1 MRINGRFRK
10 IQANRARKNSGTKAT
25 IAKWRKKMKKFFNP
39 RTLVFLA
46 LFAFGAIF
54 SIPSIFDTKGY
65 KITLGL
71 DLQGGIYFLL
81 GVDANEAIK
90 SRYSLIATQINYE
103 THDKNILIDSLK
115 TLDDGIRFELLD
127 LAQRDELEK
136 LLDNI
141 KGIIIAESSGI
152 YEISFSK
159 EEMILIKNSAINQA
173 VDTIRNRLDIYGL
186 TEPSITKQGEENI
199 LVQLPGI
206 KNQEEEQNALDLIIR
221 PAQLKMMAVDEGRN
235 ARISVISE
243 SEASSYG
250 DVILPFVD
258 FASGESSD
266 KILLKEIPILDGS
279 MITDARVAYDERGQP
294 VISFSLNSIG
304 AKIFGDFSGA
314 NVGKRMAVV
323 LDNKVYSAPVIRER
337 IGGGSGQ
344 ISGSFSAEEAKNIA
358 IALRSGALS
367 APLELLE
374 KRSIGPSLGAD
385 SIKSSLIALLGA
397 FGIVIAFMV
406 VYYGFAGVIAVSALF
421 VNILA
426 IIAVM
431 SLFGATLTLPGM
443 AGIVLTIGM
452 AIDANIIINERIR
465 EALRSG
471 KNIIQSISFGYVN
484 ATRAIF
490 DANNTTLIIALLLYI
505 YGTGPIKGFAVTMGI
520 GILASIITAIIGT
533 QGIYLWLG
541 EKINATK
548 NINFWF
554 GIRLKNYNEKG
565 VNPKDKGANP
575 PTNRPA
581 NKNGAK

>member
-1 MRINGRFRK
+1 
-10 IQANRARKNSGTKAT
+10 
-25 IAKWRKKMKKFFNP
+25 MKKFFNP

-141 KGIIIAESSGI
+141 KGIIIADSSGI

-206 KNQEEEQNALDLIIR
+206 KSQEEEQNALDLIIR
-221 PAQLKMMAVDEGRN
+221 PAQLKMMAVDEDRN

-250 DVILPFVD
+250 DVILPFMD

>member
-1 MRINGRFRK
+1 
-10 IQANRARKNSGTKAT
+10 
-25 IAKWRKKMKKFFNP
+25 MKKFFNP

-206 KNQEEEQNALDLIIR
+206 KSQEEEQNALDLIIR
-221 PAQLKMMAVDEGRN
+221 PAQLKMMAVDEDRN

-471 KNIIQSISFGYVN
+471 KNIIQSISFGYFN

>member
-1 MRINGRFRK
+1 
-10 IQANRARKNSGTKAT
+10 
-25 IAKWRKKMKKFFNP
+25 MKKFFNP

-46 LFAFGAIF
+46 LFAFGTIF

-206 KNQEEEQNALDLIIR
+206 KSQEEEQNALDLIIR
-221 PAQLKMMAVDEGRN
+221 PAQLKMMAVDEDRN

>member
-1 MRINGRFRK
+1 
-10 IQANRARKNSGTKAT
+10 
-25 IAKWRKKMKKFFNP
+25 MKQFFNI
-39 RTLVFLA
+39 RTIVFLA

-54 SIPSIFDTKGY
+54 SIPSLFNTAGK

-71 DLQGGIYFLL
+71 DLQGGINFLL
-81 GVDANEAIK
+81 GVDSNEAIK

-115 TLDDGIRFELLD
+115 TLENGVRFELLD
-127 LAQRDELEK
+127 SAQEGALDEILGK
-136 LLDNI
+136 I
-141 KGIIIAESSGI
+141 QGIIIERQNLT
-152 YEISFSK
+152 YNLSFTK
-159 EEMILIKNSAINQA
+159 EEMLLIKNSAIDQA

-186 TEPSITKQGEENI
+186 TEPSITKQGEDGI

-206 KNQEEEQNALDLIIR
+206 KSQEEEQNALDLIIR
-221 PAQLKMMAVDEGRN
+221 PAQLKMMAVDEERN
-235 ARISVISE
+235 ARVSTISE
-243 SEASSYG
+243 IEASGFG

-258 FASGESSD
+258 FVSGESSD

-294 VISFSLNSIG
+294 VISFTLNSIG

-397 FGIVIAFMV
+397 FGIIIVSMV

-421 VNILA
+421 VNVLA
-426 IIAVM
+426 IISVM

-465 EALRSG
+465 EALREG
-471 KNIIQSISFGYVN
+471 KNIVQSISFGYIN

-490 DANNTTLIIALLLYI
+490 DANNTTLIVALLLYI

-533 QGIYLWLG
+533 HGIYLWLG
-541 EKINATK
+541 EKINDTK
-548 NINFWF
+548 RLNFWF
-554 GIRLKNYNEKG
+554 GIRLKN
-565 VNPKDKGANP
+565 
-575 PTNRPA
+575 PTNRTTKA
-581 NKNGAK
+581 TITRIDSSKKA

>member
-1 MRINGRFRK
+1 
-10 IQANRARKNSGTKAT
+10 
-25 IAKWRKKMKKFFNP
+25 MKKFFNP

-127 LAQRDELEK
+127 SAQRDELEK
-136 LLDNI
+136 LLSNI
-141 KGIIIAESSGI
+141 KGIIIAEQSGI

-159 EEMILIKNSAINQA
+159 EEMILIKNSAIDQA

-186 TEPSITKQGEENI
+186 TEPSITKQGEENV

-206 KNQEEEQNALDLIIR
+206 KSQEEEQNALDLIIR
-221 PAQLKMMAVDEGRN
+221 PAQLKMMAVDEDRN

-243 SEASSYG
+243 AEASSYG

-258 FASGESSD
+258 FVSGESSD

-294 VISFSLNSIG
+294 VISFSLNAIG

-397 FGIVIAFMV
+397 FGVVIAFMV
-406 VYYGFAGVIAVSALF
+406 IYYGFAGVIAVSALF

-426 IIAVM
+426 IISVM

-471 KNIIQSISFGYVN
+471 KNIVQSISFGYIN

-548 NINFWF
+548 HINFWF

-565 VNPKDKGANP
+565 VNPKDKSANLSTNHA
-575 PTNRPA
+575 TNRA
-581 NKNGAK
+581 TNKNGAK

>member
-554 GIRLKNYNEKG
+554 GIRLKNYNKKG

-575 PTNRPA
+575 PTNRPC
-581 NKNGAK
+581 K

>member
-1 MRINGRFRK
+1 
-10 IQANRARKNSGTKAT
+10 
-25 IAKWRKKMKKFFNP
+25 MKKFFNP

-46 LFAFGAIF
+46 LFVFGAIF

-127 LAQRDELEK
+127 SAQRDELEK

-141 KGIIIAESSGI
+141 KGIIIAESSGV

-159 EEMILIKNSAINQA
+159 EEMILIKNSAIDQA
-173 VDTIRNRLDIYGL
+173 IDTIRNRLDIYGL

-221 PAQLKMMAVDEGRN
+221 PAQLKMMAVDEDRN
-235 ARISVISE
+235 ARISVITE

-258 FASGESSD
+258 FVSGESND

-294 VISFSLNSIG
+294 VISFSLNAIG

-385 SIKSSLIALLGA
+385 SIKSSLIALFGA
-397 FGIVIAFMV
+397 FGIIIAFMV

-426 IIAVM
+426 IISVM

-471 KNIIQSISFGYVN
+471 KNIVQSISFGYIN

-533 QGIYLWLG
+533 QGIYIWLG
-541 EKINATK
+541 EKINNTK

-554 GIRLKNYNEKG
+554 GIRLKNYNPKG
-565 VNPKDKGANP
+565 ANPKDKSANLSTNHAANRTKNR
-575 PTNRPA
+575 PTNPT
-581 NKNGAK
+581 KNGAK

>member
-1 MRINGRFRK
+1 
-10 IQANRARKNSGTKAT
+10 
-25 IAKWRKKMKKFFNP
+25 MKKFFNI
-39 RTLVFLA
+39 RTIVFLA
-46 LFAFGAIF
+46 LFVFGAVF

-115 TLDDGIRFELLD
+115 TLDDGVRFELLD
-127 LAQRDELEK
+127 SAQSGELEK
-136 LLDNI
+136 ILDNI
-141 KGIIIAESSGI
+141 KGIVVAESSGV
-152 YEISFSK
+152 YEISFTK
-159 EEMILIKNSAINQA
+159 EEMILIKNSAIDQA

-206 KNQEEEQNALDLIIR
+206 KSQEEEQNALDLIIR
-221 PAQLKMMAVDEGRN
+221 PAQLKMMAVDEDRN
-235 ARISVISE
+235 PRLSTLSSDEV
-243 SEASSYG
+243 SSYG
-250 DVILPFVD
+250 DIILPFVD

-294 VISFSLNSIG
+294 VISFTLNAVG

-367 APLELLE
+367 APLELKE

-385 SIKSSLIALLGA
+385 SIKSSLIALFGA
-397 FGIVIAFMV
+397 FGVIIIFMV
-406 VYYGFAGVIAVSALF
+406 VYYGFAGVIAVAALF

-426 IIAVM
+426 IISVM

-465 EALRSG
+465 EALRDG
-471 KNIIQSISFGYVN
+471 KNIIQSISFGYMN

-490 DANNTTLIIALLLYI
+490 DANNTTLIVAVLLYI

-533 QGIYLWLG
+533 QGIYIWLG
-541 EKINATK
+541 EKINNTK

-554 GIRLKNYNEKG
+554 GIKMKNLNK
-565 VNPKDKGANP
+565 NPTPRTKYSAESNTESIVESSAESSANRQKTTTKINKGA
-575 PTNRPA
+575 
-581 NKNGAK
+581 K

>member
-1 MRINGRFRK
+1 
-10 IQANRARKNSGTKAT
+10 
-25 IAKWRKKMKKFFNP
+25 MKKFFNI
-39 RTLVFLA
+39 RTIVFLA

-54 SIPSIFDTKGY
+54 SIPSLFDTKGY

-81 GVDANEAIK
+81 GVDSNEAIK

-115 TLDDGIRFELLD
+115 TLDDGVRFELLD
-127 LAQRDELEK
+127 LAQKDELEK

-141 KGIIIAESSGI
+141 KGIVVAETSGV
-152 YEISFSK
+152 YEISFTK
-159 EEMILIKNSAINQA
+159 EEMILIKNSAIDQA

-206 KNQEEEQNALDLIIR
+206 KSQEEEQNALDLIIR
-221 PAQLKMMAVDEGRN
+221 PAQLKMMAVDEDRN
-235 ARISVISE
+235 PRISTLSSDEV
-243 SEASSYG
+243 ASYG
-250 DVILPFVD
+250 DVVLPFVD
-258 FASGESSD
+258 FVSGESSD
-266 KILLKEIPILDGS
+266 RILLKEIPILDGS

-294 VISFSLNSIG
+294 VISFTLNAVG

-367 APLELLE
+367 APLELKE

-385 SIKSSLIALLGA
+385 SIKSSLIALFGA
-397 FGIVIAFMV
+397 FGAIIVFMV
-406 VYYGFAGVIAVSALF
+406 VYYGFAGVIAVAALF

-465 EALRSG
+465 EALREG
-471 KNIIQSISFGYVN
+471 KSIVQSISFGYVN

-490 DANNTTLIIALLLYI
+490 DANNTTLIIAVLLYI

-533 QGIYLWLG
+533 QGIYIWLG
-541 EKINATK
+541 EKINHTK

-554 GIRLKNYNEKG
+554 GISLKNATNLNKSP
-565 VNPKDKGANP
+565 NPKAIHNIK
-575 PTNRPA
+575 T
-581 NKNGAK
+581 GAK

>member
-1 MRINGRFRK
+1 
-10 IQANRARKNSGTKAT
+10 
-25 IAKWRKKMKKFFNP
+25 MKKFFNP

-206 KNQEEEQNALDLIIR
+206 KSQEEEQNALDLIIR
-221 PAQLKMMAVDEGRN
+221 PAQLKMMAVDEDRN

-575 PTNRPA
+575 PTNCPA

>member
-1 MRINGRFRK
+1 
-10 IQANRARKNSGTKAT
+10 
-25 IAKWRKKMKKFFNP
+25 MKKFFNI
-39 RTLVFLA
+39 RTIVFLA
-46 LFAFGAIF
+46 LFAFGAVF
-54 SIPSIFDTKGY
+54 SIPSIFDTRGY

-115 TLDDGIRFELLD
+115 TLDDGVRFELLD
-127 LAQRDELEK
+127 SAQQGELESI
-136 LLDNI
+136 LGNI
-141 KGIIIAESSGI
+141 KGIMVSETSGV
-152 YEISFSK
+152 YEISFTK
-159 EEMILIKNSAINQA
+159 EEMILIKNSAIDQA

-206 KNQEEEQNALDLIIR
+206 KSQEEEQNALDLIIR
-221 PAQLKMMAVDEGRN
+221 PAQLKMMAVDEDRN
-235 ARISVISE
+235 PRLSALTIDEV
-243 SEASSYG
+243 ASYG

-258 FASGESSD
+258 FVSGESSD

-294 VISFSLNSIG
+294 VISFTLNAVG

-385 SIKSSLIALLGA
+385 SIKSSLIALFGA
-397 FGIVIAFMV
+397 FGAIIAFMV
-406 VYYGFAGVIAVSALF
+406 VYYGFAGVIAVTALF

-426 IIAVM
+426 IISVM

-465 EALRSG
+465 EALREG
-471 KNIIQSISFGYVN
+471 KSIVQSISFGYVN

-490 DANNTTLIIALLLYI
+490 DANNTTLIVAVLLYI

-533 QGIYLWLG
+533 QGIYIWLG
-541 EKINATK
+541 EKINNTK
-548 NINFWF
+548 KINFWF
-554 GIRLKNYNEKG
+554 GIKLKNM
-565 VNPKDKGANP
+565 NPKGTIHSVKSKVSSDFNLK
-575 PTNRPA
+575 T
-581 NKNGAK
+581 GAK

>member
-1 MRINGRFRK
+1 
-10 IQANRARKNSGTKAT
+10 
-25 IAKWRKKMKKFFNP
+25 MKKFFNP

-186 TEPSITKQGEENI
+186 TEPSITKQGKENI

>member
-1 MRINGRFRK
+1 
-10 IQANRARKNSGTKAT
+10 
-25 IAKWRKKMKKFFNP
+25 MKKFFNP

-206 KNQEEEQNALDLIIR
+206 KSQEEEQNALDLIIR
-221 PAQLKMMAVDEGRN
+221 PAQLKMMAVDEDRN

-294 VISFSLNSIG
+294 VISFSLNAIG

-565 VNPKDKGANP
+565 VNPKDKGVNP

>member
-1 MRINGRFRK
+1 
-10 IQANRARKNSGTKAT
+10 
-25 IAKWRKKMKKFFNP
+25 MKKFFNP

-127 LAQRDELEK
+127 SAQRDELEK

-159 EEMILIKNSAINQA
+159 EEMILIKNSAIDQA
-173 VDTIRNRLDIYGL
+173 IDTIRNRLDIYGL

-206 KNQEEEQNALDLIIR
+206 KSQEEEQNALDLIIR
-221 PAQLKMMAVDEGRN
+221 PAQLKMMAVDEDRN
-235 ARISVISE
+235 ARISVITE
-243 SEASSYG
+243 TEASSYG

-258 FASGESSD
+258 FVSGESSD

-294 VISFSLNSIG
+294 VISFSLNAIG

-426 IIAVM
+426 IISVM

-471 KNIIQSISFGYVN
+471 KNIVQSISFGYIN

-548 NINFWF
+548 HINFWF

-565 VNPKDKGANP
+565 ANPKDKSANP
-575 PTNRPA
+575 PTNHATNRA
-581 NKNGAK
+581 TNKNGAK

>member
-1 MRINGRFRK
+1 
-10 IQANRARKNSGTKAT
+10 
-25 IAKWRKKMKKFFNP
+25 MKKFFNI
-39 RTLVFLA
+39 RTIIFLA
-46 LFAFGAIF
+46 LFAFGAVF
-54 SIPSIFDTKGY
+54 SIPSIFDTRGY

-115 TLDDGIRFELLD
+115 TLDDGVRFELLD
-127 LAQRDELEK
+127 SAQQSELESI
-136 LLDNI
+136 LGNI
-141 KGIIIAESSGI
+141 KGIVVSETSGV
-152 YEISFSK
+152 YEISFTK
-159 EEMILIKNSAINQA
+159 EEMILIKNSAIDQA

-206 KNQEEEQNALDLIIR
+206 KSQEEEQNALDLIIR
-221 PAQLKMMAVDEGRN
+221 PAQLKMMAVDEDRN
-235 ARISVISE
+235 PRLSVLTSDE
-243 SEASSYG
+243 VASYG

-258 FASGESSD
+258 FVSGESSD
-266 KILLKEIPILDGS
+266 RILLKEIPILDGS

-294 VISFSLNSIG
+294 VISFTLNAVG

-367 APLELLE
+367 APLELKE

-385 SIKSSLIALLGA
+385 SIKSSLIALFGA
-397 FGIVIAFMV
+397 FGAIIAFMV
-406 VYYGFAGVIAVSALF
+406 VYYGFAGVIAVTALF

-426 IIAVM
+426 IISVM

-465 EALRSG
+465 EALREG
-471 KNIIQSISFGYVN
+471 KSIVQSISFGYVN

-490 DANNTTLIIALLLYI
+490 DANNTTLIVAVLLYI

-533 QGIYLWLG
+533 QGIYIWLG
-541 EKINATK
+541 EKINNTK

-554 GIRLKNYNEKG
+554 GIKLKNM
-565 VNPKDKGANP
+565 NPKGTIHSVKGKVSSDSNLK
-575 PTNRPA
+575 T
-581 NKNGAK
+581 GAK

>member
-1 MRINGRFRK
+1 
-10 IQANRARKNSGTKAT
+10 
-25 IAKWRKKMKKFFNP
+25 MKKFFNI
-39 RTLVFLA
+39 RTIVFLV

-54 SIPSIFDTKGY
+54 SIPSIFETKGY

-71 DLQGGIYFLL
+71 DLQGGINFLL
-81 GVDANEAIK
+81 GVDSNEAIK

-115 TLDDGIRFELLD
+115 TLEDGIRFELLD
-127 LAQRDELEK
+127 LTQRDG
-136 LLDNI
+136 LDEILNNI
-141 KGIIIAESSGI
+141 KGIIVAEQGGI

-159 EEMILIKNSAINQA
+159 EEMILIKNSAIDQA

-186 TEPSITKQGEENI
+186 TEPSITKQGEENV

-206 KNQEEEQNALDLIIR
+206 KSQEEEQNALDLIIR
-221 PAQLKMMAVDEGRN
+221 PAQLKMMAVDEDRN
-235 ARISVISE
+235 ARISVITE
-243 SEASSYG
+243 AEASSYG

-258 FASGESSD
+258 FVSGESSD

-294 VISFSLNSIG
+294 VISFSLNAVG

-385 SIKSSLIALLGA
+385 SIKSSLIALFGA
-397 FGIVIAFMV
+397 FGIIIAFMV
-406 VYYGFAGVIAVSALF
+406 VYYGFAGVIAVTALF

-471 KNIIQSISFGYVN
+471 KNIVQSISFGYIN

-490 DANNTTLIIALLLYI
+490 DANNTTLIVAVLLYI

-541 EKINATK
+541 EKINGTK
-548 NINFWF
+548 HINFWF
-554 GIRLKNYNEKG
+554 GIRVKNYNPQG
-565 VNPKDKGANP
+565 INRSPNPTKTTNLA
-575 PTNRPA
+575 TNRTA
-581 NKNGAK
+581 TNTKTGAK

>member
-1 MRINGRFRK
+1 
-10 IQANRARKNSGTKAT
+10 
-25 IAKWRKKMKKFFNP
+25 MKKFFNP

-54 SIPSIFDTKGY
+54 SIPSILDTKGY

-206 KNQEEEQNALDLIIR
+206 KSQEEEQNALDLIIR
-221 PAQLKMMAVDEGRN
+221 PAQLKMMAVDEDRN

-520 GILASIITAIIGT
+520 GILASIITARIGT

-581 NKNGAK
+581 NKNGEK

>member
-1 MRINGRFRK
+1 
-10 IQANRARKNSGTKAT
+10 
-25 IAKWRKKMKKFFNP
+25 MKKFFNI
-39 RTLVFLA
+39 RTIVFLA
-46 LFAFGAIF
+46 LFVFGVIF
-54 SIPSIFDTKGY
+54 SIPSFFDTRGY

-71 DLQGGIYFLL
+71 DLQGGINFLL
-81 GVDANEAIK
+81 GVNATEAVK
-90 SRYSLIATQINYE
+90 NRYSLIATQINYE

-115 TLDDGIRFELLD
+115 TLDDGLRFELLD
-127 LAQRDELEK
+127 STQQAELEK
-136 LLDNI
+136 ILDNI
-141 KGIIIAESSGI
+141 QGIIIAEQNGV

-159 EEMILIKNSAINQA
+159 EEVILIKNSAINQA

-206 KNQEEEQNALDLIIR
+206 KSQEEEQNALDLIIR
-221 PAQLKMMAVDEGRN
+221 PAQLKMMAVDEDRN
-235 ARISVISE
+235 VRVSSITSE
-243 SEASSYG
+243 EAASYN

-279 MITDARVAYDERGQP
+279 MITDARVAYDERSQP
-294 VISFSLNSIG
+294 VISFTLNSVG

-385 SIKSSLIALLGA
+385 SIQSSLIALFGA
-397 FGIVIAFMV
+397 FAVIILFMI
-406 VYYGFAGVIAVSALF
+406 VYYGFAGLIAVSALF

-426 IIAVM
+426 IISVM

-465 EALRSG
+465 EALREG
-471 KNIIQSISFGYVN
+471 QSIIKAIAFGYTN

-490 DANNTTLIIALLLYI
+490 DANNTTLIIAVLLYI

-533 QGIYLWLG
+533 QGIYIWLG
-541 EKINATK
+541 EKINHTK

-554 GIRLKNYNEKG
+554 GIRVKNSEIPRKM
-565 VNPKDKGANP
+565 
-575 PTNRPA
+575 
-581 NKNGAK
+581 GAK

>member
-1 MRINGRFRK
+1 
-10 IQANRARKNSGTKAT
+10 
-25 IAKWRKKMKKFFNP
+25 MKKFFNI
-39 RTLVFLA
+39 RTIVFLA
-46 LFAFGAIF
+46 LFVFGAVF

-115 TLDDGIRFELLD
+115 TLDDGVRFELLD
-127 LAQRDELEK
+127 SAQSGELEK
-136 LLDNI
+136 ILDNI
-141 KGIIIAESSGI
+141 KGIVVAESSGV
-152 YEISFSK
+152 YEISFTK
-159 EEMILIKNSAINQA
+159 EEMILIKNSAIDQA

-206 KNQEEEQNALDLIIR
+206 KSQEEEQNALDLIIR
-221 PAQLKMMAVDEGRN
+221 PAQLKMMAVDEDRN
-235 ARISVISE
+235 PSLSTLSSDEV
-243 SEASSYG
+243 SSYG
-250 DVILPFVD
+250 DIILPFVD

-294 VISFSLNSIG
+294 VISFTLNAVG

-367 APLELLE
+367 APLELKE

-385 SIKSSLIALLGA
+385 SIKSSLIALFGA
-397 FGIVIAFMV
+397 FGVIIIFMV
-406 VYYGFAGVIAVSALF
+406 VYYGFAGVIAVAALF

-426 IIAVM
+426 IISVM

-465 EALRSG
+465 EALRDG

-490 DANNTTLIIALLLYI
+490 DANNTTLIVAVLLYI

-533 QGIYLWLG
+533 QGIYIWLG
-541 EKINATK
+541 EKINNTK

-554 GIRLKNYNEKG
+554 GIKMKNLNK
-565 VNPKDKGANP
+565 NPTPRTKYSAESNAESIAESSAESSANHQKTTTKINKGA
-575 PTNRPA
+575 
-581 NKNGAK
+581 K

>member
-1 MRINGRFRK
+1 
-10 IQANRARKNSGTKAT
+10 
-25 IAKWRKKMKKFFNP
+25 MKKFFNP

-46 LFAFGAIF
+46 LFAFGTIF

-206 KNQEEEQNALDLIIR
+206 KSQEEEQNALDLIIR
-221 PAQLKMMAVDEGRN
+221 PAQLKMMAVDEDRN

-258 FASGESSD
+258 FASGESND

-575 PTNRPA
+575 PTNRHA

>member
-1 MRINGRFRK
+1 
-10 IQANRARKNSGTKAT
+10 
-25 IAKWRKKMKKFFNP
+25 MKKFFNP

-206 KNQEEEQNALDLIIR
+206 KSQEEEQNALDLIIR
-221 PAQLKMMAVDEGRN
+221 PAQLKMMAVDEDRN

-279 MITDARVAYDERGQP
+279 MITDARVAYDESGQP
-294 VISFSLNSIG
+294 VISFSLNAIG

>member
-1 MRINGRFRK
+1 
-10 IQANRARKNSGTKAT
+10 
-25 IAKWRKKMKKFFNP
+25 MKKFFNP

-206 KNQEEEQNALDLIIR
+206 KSQEEEQNALDLIIR
-221 PAQLKMMAVDEGRN
+221 PAQLKMMAVDEDRN

-294 VISFSLNSIG
+294 VISFSLNAIG

-565 VNPKDKGANP
+565 VNP

>member
-1 MRINGRFRK
+1 
-10 IQANRARKNSGTKAT
+10 
-25 IAKWRKKMKKFFNP
+25 MKKFFNI
-39 RTLVFLA
+39 RTIIFLA
-46 LFAFGAIF
+46 LFAFGAVF
-54 SIPSIFDTKGY
+54 SIPSIFDTRGY

-81 GVDANEAIK
+81 GVDSNEAIK

-115 TLDDGIRFELLD
+115 TLDDGVRFELLD
-127 LAQRDELEK
+127 SAQQSELESI
-136 LLDNI
+136 LNNI
-141 KGIIIAESSGI
+141 KGIMVSETSGV
-152 YEISFSK
+152 YEISFTK
-159 EEMILIKNSAINQA
+159 EEMILIKNSAIDQA

-206 KNQEEEQNALDLIIR
+206 KSQEEEQNALDLIIR
-221 PAQLKMMAVDEGRN
+221 PAQLKMMAVDEDRN
-235 ARISVISE
+235 PRISALTSDEV
-243 SEASSYG
+243 ASYG

-258 FASGESSD
+258 FVSGESSD

-294 VISFSLNSIG
+294 VISFTLNAVG

-367 APLELLE
+367 APLELKE

-385 SIKSSLIALLGA
+385 SIKSSLIALFGA
-397 FGIVIAFMV
+397 FGAIIAFMV
-406 VYYGFAGVIAVSALF
+406 VYYGFAGVIAVTALF

-426 IIAVM
+426 IISVM

-465 EALRSG
+465 EALREG
-471 KNIIQSISFGYVN
+471 KSITQSISFGYVN

-490 DANNTTLIIALLLYI
+490 DANNTTLIVAVLLYI

-533 QGIYLWLG
+533 QGIYIWLG
-541 EKINATK
+541 EKINGTK
-548 NINFWF
+548 RLNFWF
-554 GIRLKNYNEKG
+554 GIKLKNM
-565 VNPKDKGANP
+565 NPKGTIHSVKGKVSSDSNLK
-575 PTNRPA
+575 T
-581 NKNGAK
+581 GAK

>member
-1 MRINGRFRK
+1 
-10 IQANRARKNSGTKAT
+10 
-25 IAKWRKKMKKFFNP
+25 MKKFFNP

-46 LFAFGAIF
+46 LFAFGTIF

-206 KNQEEEQNALDLIIR
+206 KSQEEEQNALDLIIR
-221 PAQLKMMAVDEGRN
+221 PAQLKMMAVDEDRN

-505 YGTGPIKGFAVTMGI
+505 YGTGSIKGFAVTMGI

>member
-1 MRINGRFRK
+1 
-10 IQANRARKNSGTKAT
+10 
-25 IAKWRKKMKKFFNP
+25 MKKFFNP

-159 EEMILIKNSAINQA
+159 EEMILIKNSAIDQA

-206 KNQEEEQNALDLIIR
+206 KSQEEEQNALDLIIR
-221 PAQLKMMAVDEGRN
+221 PAQLKMMAVDEDRN

-258 FASGESSD
+258 FASGESND

-294 VISFSLNSIG
+294 VISFSLNAIG

-581 NKNGAK
+581 NKNGVK